1 MERSRCLSYRWLS
14 HSVPGETVF
23 LIDCIGD
30 LIVRGTAHVASTT
43 TYLEDLDCSPL
54 SYLTVSE
61 NDNNCYH
68 PICMGNSDGTTRMFP
83 TFLSFLYGPNCGGLY
98 R

>member
-23 LIDCIGD
+23 LILPSADCIGD

-43 TYLEDLDCSPL
+43 TYLEDLNCPSL
-54 SYLTVSE
+54 SYLTRL
-61 NDNNCYH
+61 DNL
-68 PICMGNSDGTTRMFP
+68 IQ
-83 TFLSFLYGPNCGGLY
+83 
-98 R
+98 